1 MSLKTP
7 RWSKEGELIRTQ
19 LESEGKQEFKWGL
32 FFDDYAK
39 LSDKVDSAITYDA
52 YHLALDKLYL
62 AKEEIKSLNSEL
74 TKMRLIAGVSLLV
87 AVFCFLTGK
96 LW

>member
-7 RWSKEGELIRTQ
+7 RWSKESELISRQ

-39 LSDKVDSAITYDA
+39 LSDEVDSAITYDA
-52 YHLALDKLYL
+52 YHLALDKLHL
-62 AKEEIKSLNSEL
+62 AKQEIEALRTEL
-74 TKMRLIAGVSLLV
+74 FNTRVITVIAV
-87 AVFCFLTGK
+87 AVAVLSFLFG
-96 LW
+96 